1 MKRMPW
7 VPIGARIGAA
17 QALLS
22 CVRDLLADQV
32 AVVAYEHAQPC
43 PRLDIL
49 VEGGRAIASLANLYA
64 DLEARLE
71 AHAYAISMGEE

>member
-7 VPIGARIGAA
+7 VPMGARIGTT
-17 QALLS
+17 QNLLS
-22 CVRDLLADQV
+22 CVRELLAEQV
-32 AVVAYEHAQPC
+32 ALVASEHAQPC
-43 PRLDIL
+43 PRLDVL

-64 DLEARLE
+64 ELEARLE

>member
-7 VPIGARIGAA
+7 VPIGARIAA
-17 QALLS
+17 TQELKI

-32 AVVAYEHAQPC
+32 AVVTSEHAQVC
-43 PRLDIL
+43 PRLDVL
-49 VEGGRAIASLANLYA
+49 VEGGRAIASLAQLYA